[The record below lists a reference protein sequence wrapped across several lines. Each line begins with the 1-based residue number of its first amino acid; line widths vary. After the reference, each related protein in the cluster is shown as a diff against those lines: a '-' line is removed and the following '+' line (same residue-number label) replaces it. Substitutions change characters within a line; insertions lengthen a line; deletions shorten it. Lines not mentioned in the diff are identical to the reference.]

1 MASPSYETAM
11 VRKLQV
17 ETALAEM
24 DLAKAR
30 REYVSASDVQH
41 VWADVLANM
50 KSKLLSMPTIL
61 APMLVDLKSRV
72 K

>member
-1 MASPSYETAM
+1 MASPSYETAR

-30 REYVSASDVQH
+30 REYVSASDVKH
-41 VWADVLANM
+41 VWADVLEHEIQVVIDADHPCADVGR
-50 KSKLLSMPTIL
+50 SK
-61 APMLVDLKSRV
+61 RRE
-72 K
+72 

>member
-1 MASPSYETAM
+1 MASPSYETAR

-61 APMLVDLKSRV
+61 APMLVDLKDAS
-72 K
+72 